1 MRSIKPTGGALRRAL
16 VLGAAAV
23 TVTAGVTACS
33 SSSSSSAS
41 GSSTGAAGGQAAIDA
56 ALQKK
61 SSITVWDWAG
71 ITPMVTAFE
80 KKYPNVTVNVVNAG
94 TGNTEYTKLQNAIK
108 AGSGVPDVAQI
119 EYFALPQFAL
129 GGSLVNLAD
138 YGLDSMKSQYSDAIW
153 GGVNVNGQ
161 LVGLPQD
168 SGPMALFYNQK
179 VFTQYGLTV
188 PTTWDEYVADAK
200 KLHAADPTKYITND
214 VGDPGFVT
222 SMIWDA
228 GGTPFKVTGT
238 TNVSINLQDA
248 GSKKFADEWNQLVS
262 GGDLSPISSWTT
274 QWYQALGNGSIASL
288 VTGAWMPGVFEGSV
302 SGASGDW
309 RVAPMPTWTAG
320 APAATSQNGGSSDA
334 VLKASKNPLVAA
346 GFVQF
351 LDGQEG
357 ETLLAN
363 GGGFPSMTSAL
374 ESASFLNATPAYFG
388 GQKINQVLSA
398 AAKSVISGW
407 SYLPYEV
414 YANSIFPDTVG
425 KAYANKSDL
434 NAALSQWQ
442 SSLVSYGQ
450 AQGFTV
456 SGS

>member
-1 MRSIKPTGGALRRAL
+1 MRSIQPSGGTLRRAV
-16 VLGAAAV
+16 VLGAVAA
-23 TVTAGVTACS
+23 TMTAGVTACS
-33 SSSSSSAS
+33 SSGTASSSSS
-41 GSSTGAAGGQAAIDA
+41 SSTGGQAAIDA
-56 ALQKK
+56 ALQKT

-80 KKYPNVTVNVVNAG
+80 KKYPKIKVNVVNAG
-94 TGNTEYTKLQNAIK
+94 TGTTEYTKLQNAVK

-129 GGSLVNLAD
+129 SGALANLGD
-138 YGLDSMKSQYSDAIW
+138 YGLSSMKSQYSQAIW
-153 GGVNVNGQ
+153 DGVNVNGQ

-228 GGTPFKVTGT
+228 GGTPFKVNGT

-248 GSKKFADEWNQLVS
+248 GSKKFAGEWNQLVQ
-262 GGDLSPISSWTT
+262 GGDFSPISSWTT

-302 SGASGDW
+302 TGGSGDW

-320 APAATSQNGGSSDA
+320 GAAATSENGGSSDA
-334 VLKASKNPLVAA
+334 VMKQSANPLVAA
-346 GFVQF
+346 GFVEF

-357 ETLLAN
+357 ETILAN
-363 GGGFPSMTSAL
+363 GGGFPSMTSVL
-374 ESASFLNATPAYFG
+374 ESSSFLDQAPAYFG

-398 AAKSVISGW
+398 ATKSVISGW
-407 SYLPYEV
+407 NYLPYEV
-414 YANSIFPDTVG
+414 YANSIFSDTVG
-425 KAYANKSDL
+425 QAYANKTDL
-434 NAALSQWQ
+434 NAALTKWQ
-442 SSLVSYGQ
+442 TSLVSYGQ

>member
-1 MRSIKPTGGALRRAL
+1 MRSIQPTGGALRRAL

-33 SSSSSSAS
+33 SSGTASSSAS
-41 GSSTGAAGGQAAIDA
+41 SSAGGQAAIDA

-80 KKYPNVTVNVVNAG
+80 KKYPNVKVNVVNAG
-94 TGNTEYTKLQNAIK
+94 TGTTEYTKLQNAVK

-129 GGSLVNLAD
+129 SGALTNLAD
-138 YGLDSMKSQYSDAIW
+138 YGLSSMKSQYSDAIW

-228 GGTPFKVTGT
+228 GGTPFKVSGT
-238 TNVSINLQDA
+238 TNVGINLQDS
-248 GSKKFADEWNQLVS
+248 GSKKFADEWNQLVK
-262 GGDLSPISSWTT
+262 GGDFSPISSWTN
-274 QWYQALGNGSIASL
+274 QWYTALGNGSIASL

-302 SGASGDW
+302 TGASGDW

-320 APAATSQNGGSSDA
+320 GAAATSESGGSSDA
-334 VLKASKNPLVAA
+334 VMKQSANPLVAA
-346 GFVQF
+346 GFVEF

-357 ETLLAN
+357 ETILAN
-363 GGGFPSMTSAL
+363 GGGFPSMTSVL
-374 ESASFLNATPAYFG
+374 ESSSFLDAAPAYFG

-398 AAKSVISGW
+398 ATKSVISGW

-414 YANSIFPDTVG
+414 YANSIFADTVG
-425 KAYANKSDL
+425 QAYANKTDL
-434 NAALSQWQ
+434 NAALSKWQ
-442 SSLVSYGQ
+442 SSLISYGQ

-456 SGS
+456 TGS